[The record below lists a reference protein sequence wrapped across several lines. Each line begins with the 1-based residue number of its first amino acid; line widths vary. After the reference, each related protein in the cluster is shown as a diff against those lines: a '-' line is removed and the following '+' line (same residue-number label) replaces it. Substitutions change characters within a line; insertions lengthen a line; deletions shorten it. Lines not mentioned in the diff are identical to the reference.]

1 MRPVADAK
9 CIDDAQKGRGDGR
22 VALFLARSRHRLW
35 AAVAIAVA
43 LSPLPSAPADA
54 QETFA
59 KDKPLRIG
67 VLALGPR
74 YVPSWHC
81 GETDYHPGA
90 PDPSND
96 TKPYYVEGLLDE
108 LKKLNYVEEKP
119 ENAGKPGRHFVLVIR
134 TGTLEQIGDYAR
146 EFASG
151 GVDIIVGIATE
162 AVKVAQQATRGHPMP
177 ILMTGVSDPVK
188 YGFVQSLAQ
197 PGGMITGVSHQV
209 VQGSGKRVELF
220 KQMLP
225 GLKHLLTMH
234 QAHYAPSEESM
245 AEIRDA
251 ATRLKIEIVDR
262 NVTTRQDIQDL
273 MAGIHPDGEEGI
285 MIVPDSDVIANL
297 DLVIETSLAQ
307 HVATFGVFDYM
318 AVWGAVAANGPSA
331 YQAGTRVAWYLDRI
345 SKGAK
350 PGDLPVEPVDPSFVI
365 NLKAARCLGIS
376 VPLEV
381 LGQADQVIK

>member
-162 AVKVAQQATRGHPMP
+162 AVKVAQQATREHPMP

-331 YQAGTRVAWYLDRI
+331 YQAGTRVAWYLDKI

-376 VPLEV
+376 VPLDV